1 MLATTGVLLVFVAV
15 ICVSL
20 EAIGT
25 AALFG
30 AVGTWMISH
39 AS

>member
-1 MLATTGVLLVFVAV
+1 MLATTGVLLVFLAV

-20 EAIGT
+20 EAIGS

-30 AVGTWMISH
+30 AVGVWMISH
-39 AS
+39 AA

>member
-1 MLATTGVLLVFVAV
+1 MLSTTGALLVGLAV

-25 AALFG
+25 ATAIG
-30 AVGTWMISH
+30 AVGLWMISQGT
-39 AS
+39 